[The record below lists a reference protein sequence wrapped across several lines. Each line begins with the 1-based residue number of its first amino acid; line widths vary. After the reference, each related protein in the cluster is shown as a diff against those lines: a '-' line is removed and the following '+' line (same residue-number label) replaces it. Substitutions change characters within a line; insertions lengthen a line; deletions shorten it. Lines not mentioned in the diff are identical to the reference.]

1 MSEPLVFNDITPVEE
16 PVVVGNT
23 RYVLRECS
31 GDAWVKYQNARSVCY
46 VYDDG
51 KLQQVRDI
59 ADLEP
64 LLVSLTLFMEDG
76 KTPVSEVT
84 IRAWPS
90 RVQRA
95 IHDRAKEISG
105 MVPPVTTLEAQIAD
119 LQRQLEQSKRVEGRG
134 KN

>member
-1 MSEPLVFNDITPVEE
+1 MSEPLVFNDITPIEE
-16 PVVVGNT
+16 PVTVGASK
-23 RYVLRECS
+23 YVLRECS
-31 GDAWVKYQNARSVCY
+31 GDAYVKYQNARSDCY
-46 VYDDG
+46 EYEEG
-51 KLQQVRDI
+51 KLKKVIDI
-59 ADLEP
+59 ANLEP

-105 MVPPVTTLEAQIAD
+105 MTEPVLTLEQQIAE
-119 LQRQLEQSKRVEGRG
+119 LQKQLAKTKQREGRG